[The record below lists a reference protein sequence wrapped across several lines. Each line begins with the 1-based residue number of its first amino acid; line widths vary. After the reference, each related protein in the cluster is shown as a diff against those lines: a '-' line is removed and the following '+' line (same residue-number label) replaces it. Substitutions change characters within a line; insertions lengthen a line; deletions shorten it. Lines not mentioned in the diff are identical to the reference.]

1 MSAMIDFDAIQ
12 AQIESG
18 YISVQRHPSADLRI
32 FNYTA
37 KAQFD
42 WHWTPETQLCR
53 GLIVDGQNLIVARPF
68 PKFFSFEQLQGQV
81 PAEPFEVYEKLD
93 GSLGILYWLGDA
105 PFLATRGSFVSAQA
119 QRATRIFRE
128 RYAHL
133 PFERAHTYLFEII
146 YPENR
151 IVVDYGATEELF
163 LLAVIETAT
172 GRELP
177 LPQLGVPVVR
187 RYDGISDFNQ
197 LLAQPGA
204 NREGFV
210 VRFQSGLRVKLKF
223 EDYKRLH
230 KLLTGISARH
240 IWEALREGRELTEI
254 LERVPDEF
262 YQWVRAL
269 ETGLREQYAQIE
281 EQARRDFKVLRD
293 RKETAGYFQTCA
305 NPGILFSML
314 DGKDYSQQIWKLLR
328 PKGEGTFSCD
338 IDT

>member
-1 MSAMIDFDAIQ
+1 MIDFDAIQ
-12 AQIESG
+12 AQVAAG
-18 YISVQRHPSADLRI
+18 YISVQGHPSADLRI
-32 FNYTA
+32 FNYTT

-42 WHWTPETQLCR
+42 WHWTPETRLCR
-53 GLIVDGQNLIVARPF
+53 GLIVNGQNCIVARPF

-93 GSLGILYWLGDA
+93 GSLGILYWLGDE
-105 PFLATRGSFVSAQA
+105 PFLATRGSFISAQA
-119 QRATRIFRE
+119 QRATRILRE

-177 LPQLGVPVVR
+177 LPQLGVPLVR
-187 RYDGISDFNQ
+187 RYDGINDFKQ
-197 LLAQPGA
+197 LLALQEA

-210 VRFQSGLRVKLKF
+210 VRFASGLRVKLKF
-223 EDYKRLH
+223 ADYQRLH
-230 KLLTGISARH
+230 KLLTGINARH
-240 IWEALREGRELTEI
+240 IWEALRAGRELTEI

-262 YQWVRAL
+262 YQWVRAR
-269 ETGLREQYAQIE
+269 EAGLREQYAQIE
-281 EQARRDFKVLRD
+281 AQARRDFKVLQD
-293 RKETAGYFQTCA
+293 RKETARYFQTCV
-305 NPGILFSML
+305 NPGLLFSML
-314 DGKDYSQQIWKLLR
+314 DGKDYAQQIWKLIR
-328 PKGEGTFSCD
+328 PKGESTFSCD
-338 IDT
+338 IDA